1 MMWAML
7 AFASAALLGCY
18 DFFKKI
24 SLKDN
29 SVLAV
34 LFLNT
39 LFGTLIFAPFILL
52 SHTGVIE
59 EGILYVPVADV
70 RTHLLLVL
78 KAVIVLG
85 SWLCGYIGIKHL
97 PITIVSPIQA
107 TRPVLVLLGAL
118 LLFGERLNGYQ
129 WAGVLM
135 AIFSLYMLNRSGKQ
149 EGINFA
155 NNRWVF
161 FVAMAALLGAVSA
174 LYDKYLM
181 RNLEPM
187 LVQSWFNLYQCLLM
201 GAIVVVMNLCSS
213 QQRNRRFVWRWSI
226 PMISIFLAV
235 ADFCYFSALAQ
246 EGALVAVVSMIRRG
260 SVLVSFIFGALLL
273 REKNLKSKALDL
285 LLIFI
290 GLLLL
295 YIGSTK

>member
-1 MMWAML
+1 MMWTFL

-24 SLKDN
+24 SLRDN
-29 SVLAV
+29 SVLGV

-39 LFGTLIFAPFILL
+39 LFSTLIFLPFIVF
-52 SHTGVIE
+52 SGTGHIAD
-59 EGILYVPVADV
+59 GMLHVAV
-70 RTHLLLVL
+70 GTPSEHLLLVL

-129 WAGVLM
+129 WVGVM
-135 AIFSLYMLNRSGKQ
+135 VAIVSFFLLSRSSKR
-149 EGINFA
+149 EGIDFA

-161 FVAMAALLGAVSA
+161 FVVMAALLGAVSA
-174 LYDKYLM
+174 LYDKFLM
-181 RNLEPM
+181 RRLEPM
-187 LVQSWFNLYQCLLM
+187 FVQSWFNLYQCLLM
-201 GAIVVVMNLCSS
+201 GVTVLVMNALSPA
-213 QQRNRRFVWRWSI
+213 QRSKRLVWRWSI
-226 PMISIFLAV
+226 PMISLFLAV
-235 ADFCYFSALAQ
+235 ADFCYFTALAQ

-260 SVLVSFIFGALLL
+260 SVVVAFAFGALLL
-273 REKNLKSKALDL
+273 HEKNLKSKALDL
-285 LLIFI
+285 FLILI
-290 GLLLL
+290 GLFFL
-295 YIGSTK
+295 YLGSK